1 MWKATRP
8 NRFGWTVLPGD
19 GGDPVVSEA
28 TPLEYLS
35 RWLDSNRL
43 LGDTVSL
50 GGIHSSDEGTRV
62 IVSQRFLIGHYP
74 TVQQIR
80 KEMRKFGF
88 LPVQGFSIGSYAD
101 SSFFNPDL
109 GIALFDATTD
119 NFILTMGTPIP
130 IDLIP
135 VTVGPK
141 LRNQLMNLMV

>member
-19 GGDPVVSEA
+19 NGDPVVSEA

-43 LGDTVSL
+43 LGDTVCL
-50 GGIHSSDEGTRV
+50 GGIHSSDEGIRV

-74 TVQQIR
+74 TALQIR
-80 KEMRKFGF
+80 KELSQFGF
-88 LPVQGFSIGSYAD
+88 LPVHGFSIGSYAD
-101 SSFFNPDL
+101 SSFFNPEL

-130 IDLIP
+130 IDVIP
-135 VTVGPK
+135 VAVGPK
-141 LRNQLMNLMV
+141 LRSQLLKLMA